1 MKQAFI
7 YAVAA
12 FLVSTAGT
20 TLALVRSHRPAAV
33 LPADSVRAHGPK
45 VPSDSTPKA
54 PIAHDSVPM
63 ARGAAAHDTSHAAPN
78 KGPVP
83 SPRQDSTPSAPSPD
97 SIQPTSVGSA
107 RPAAPRPL
115 VTTIPVDPVARAAAY
130 KQVARMLSAMKPPEA
145 AKVMAYLTDDEVE
158 GLLRAVGPRQAADFL
173 TNIPKERAAKL
184 SRRLLAP
191 DRSNSR

>member
-7 YAVAA
+7 FALAA

-33 LPADSVRAHGPK
+33 VPADSLRAHGPK

-54 PIAHDSVPM
+54 PAARDSVPT
-63 ARGAAAHDTSHAAPN
+63 ARGAAAHDTSHAAPA
-78 KGPVP
+78 KAEP
-83 SPRQDSTPSAPSPD
+83 SSRRDSTSSAPTPD
-97 SIQPTSVGSA
+97 SGQATPAASA

-115 VTTIPVDPVARAAAY
+115 ATTIPVDPVARAAAY
-130 KQVARMLSAMKPPEA
+130 KQVARVLSAMKPPEA
-145 AKVMAYLTDDEVE
+145 AKVIAYLTDDEVE

-184 SRRLLAP
+184 SRRLLVP

>member
-1 MKQAFI
+1 MKQAIIF
-7 YAVAA
+7 ALAA

-33 LPADSVRAHGPK
+33 VPADSVRAAGPK
-45 VPSDSTPKA
+45 VPSDSAPKA
-54 PIAHDSVPM
+54 PAAHDSVSM

-78 KGPVP
+78 KAEP
-83 SPRQDSTPSAPSPD
+83 SPRRDSTPSAPSPD
-97 SIQPTSVGSA
+97 SGQPPPAASA
-107 RPAAPRPL
+107 RLAAPRPL
-115 VTTIPVDPVARAAAY
+115 ATTIPVDPVARAAAY

-145 AKVMAYLTDDEVE
+145 AKVIAFLTDDEVE